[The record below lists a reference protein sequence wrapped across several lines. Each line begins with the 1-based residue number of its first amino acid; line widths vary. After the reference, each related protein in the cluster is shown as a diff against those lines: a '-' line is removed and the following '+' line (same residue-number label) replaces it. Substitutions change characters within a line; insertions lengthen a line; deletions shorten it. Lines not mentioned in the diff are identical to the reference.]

1 MIFSSQT
8 SNKDKVTKSSSAIH
22 HCREFTGIICTSFGD
37 SCGHASK
44 PFLVVSYGDPDHR
57 STFGSVKIADICL
70 FRALYIDML
79 VNVRTC
85 PYEFS

>member
-8 SNKDKVTKSSSAIH
+8 SNKEKVTKSPSAIH
-22 HCREFTGIICTSFGD
+22 HCREFTGIIHTRFGD

-44 PFLVVSYGDPDHR
+44 PFLVVSYSDPDHCGK
-57 STFGSVKIADICL
+57 FGSVKIDDICL
-70 FRALYIDML
+70 FRALDIDML
-79 VNVRTC
+79 VHARTC